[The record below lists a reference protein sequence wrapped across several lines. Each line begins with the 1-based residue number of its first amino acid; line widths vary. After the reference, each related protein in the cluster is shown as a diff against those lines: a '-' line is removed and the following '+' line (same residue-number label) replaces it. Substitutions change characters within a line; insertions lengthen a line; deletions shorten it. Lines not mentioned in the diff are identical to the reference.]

1 MRNKFTAPFRV
12 PIDDIKLDIK
22 NFRYYG
28 EVSNQRESI
37 AAMLNDQ
44 RSKIYNLAK
53 DIAENGLTPD
63 PIILSKDENNE
74 WLVREGNRRI
84 TALKILNNP
93 SIVSEKSVRSRFSKI
108 TKKYDG
114 KIPDNVE
121 CISCDDESCILD
133 YLDRLHTGAREG
145 TGRIDW
151 SPENKSQFDMHLG
164 KPAENALAIKVKG
177 LAQKEGASLKEPYNI
192 SNLQRVLQNKSV
204 QSKLKYSWDGAN
216 ITASIDQKTLM
227 KVLTAIAEKAGV
239 TKVEKIYNAP
249 KQLDFVDEILKE
261 LDIDPDSAVKEPFIL
276 NPYKHEGKK
285 PGARAGS
292 VPAKPSWDRKR
303 LVPYRNTHVNI
314 PEHPD
319 NTKARNIFRE
329 LAKTIDVRNSTNAA
343 AVLFRVLL
351 EFSVE
356 RYLSLNNLESKT
368 LKVNVRKAAGH
379 MMSEKKITNAY
390 KNEILR
396 ICNDQSLFSAT
407 TLQRF
412 VHSLD
417 ISPDKQVICT
427 LWENT
432 DKFIAQCWK

>member
-28 EVSNQRESI
+28 EVSTQRESI

-44 RSKIYNLAK
+44 KSNIFNLVK

-63 PIILSKDENNE
+63 PIVLSKDENDE
-74 WLVREGNRRI
+74 WLVREGNRRVV
-84 TALKILNNP
+84 ALKILNNP
-93 SIVSEKSVRSRFSKI
+93 SIISNKSTRSRFTKI
-108 TKKYDG
+108 AKKYDD
-114 KIPDNVE
+114 KVPYNVE
-121 CISCDDESCILD
+121 CISCDDENCILD
-133 YLDRLHTGAREG
+133 YLDRLHTGARQG
-145 TGRIDW
+145 TGRVDW
-151 SPENKSQFDMHLG
+151 SPENKSQFDMHIG
-164 KPAENALAIKVKG
+164 KPAANKLAIKVKG
-177 LAQKEGASLKEPYNI
+177 WAQKEGASLKEPYNI
-192 SNLQRVLQNKSV
+192 TNLQRVLQNKSV
-204 QSKLKYSWDGAN
+204 QSALKYSWDGTD

-227 KVLTAIAEKAGV
+227 KVLTVIAEKAGV

-249 KQLDFVDEILKE
+249 KQLNFVYNILKK
-261 LDIDPDSAVKEPFIL
+261 LDIDPDSAETEPYIL
-276 NPYKHEGKK
+276 NPDEHEGNK
-285 PGARAGS
+285 PGTKAGR
-292 VPAKPSWDRKR
+292 VPPKPSWDRKR
-303 LVPYRNTHVNI
+303 LVPYRNTHVNV

-329 LAKTIDVRNSTNAA
+329 LAKTIDVRESTNAA
-343 AVLFRVLL
+343 AVLFRVFL

-356 RYLSLNNLESKT
+356 RYLSVNDLESKT

-379 MMSEKKITNAY
+379 MEREKKITNAY

-427 LWENT
+427 LWENV
-432 DKFIAQCWK
+432 DRFIAQCWK